1 MIRIENKLIKDRL
14 IRDIRKPFE
23 HEEENYYKTV
33 RLGNFWSNS
42 YILSN
47 GNRNKT
53 LSMEEY
59 P

>member
-1 MIRIENKLIKDRL
+1 MIRIENKLIKNRL

-23 HEEENYYKTV
+23 HEEENYYKTA

-47 GNRNKT
+47 GDRNKT